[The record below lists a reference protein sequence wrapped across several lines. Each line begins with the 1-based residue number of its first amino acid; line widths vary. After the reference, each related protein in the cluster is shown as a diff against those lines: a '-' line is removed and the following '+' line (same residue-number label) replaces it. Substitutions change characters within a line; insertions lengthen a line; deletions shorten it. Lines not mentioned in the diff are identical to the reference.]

1 MFINQ
6 NKNQNNL
13 YFMRLALEQAKRT
26 LGNTKDNP
34 AVGCVIT
41 KNNTLIS
48 AGSTSLSGRPH
59 AEHNAINFSKTDLN
73 NSTLYAT
80 LEPCSHYG
88 KTSPCVKKIINNKI
102 KKVFFSIKDPDPRS
116 FNKSAKHF
124 KKKRITFN
132 TGIYSKEISNFYRSY
147 LIYKIKKLPFLTCK
161 LAVSKDFFTINKKK
175 KWITNQYSRSRVH
188 LMRSYHDCVMTSSE
202 TIIKDNP
209 LLSCRVAGLE
219 KRSPSKIILDNKLR
233 IPINSKI
240 IKDNSKYNTIIFY
253 NKINRKKI
261 KSLNNLGIKLYKI
274 PLDNENNLDLEKV
287 LIKTKDLGFSRIFLE
302 SGIKLSTSFF
312 KMNLVN
318 DFRIFIS
325 NIKIKKRGYGSV
337 KSYFKSFLRYKKKK
351 IEKVNLFGEKLIS
364 YKIK

>member
-48 AGSTSLSGRPH
+48 AGYTSLSGRPH
-59 AEHNAINFSKTDLN
+59 AEHNAINFSKIDLN

-132 TGIYSKEISNFYRSY
+132 TGIHSKEISNFYRSY
-147 LIYKIKKLPFLTCK
+147 LIYKIKKLPFVTCK
-161 LAVSKDFFTINKKK
+161 LAASKDFFTINKKK
-175 KWITNQYSRSRVH
+175 KWITNLYSRSRVH

-233 IPINSKI
+233 IPINSRI

-261 KSLNNLGIKLYKI
+261 KSLNNL
-274 PLDNENNLDLEKV
+274 DLEKI

-318 DFRIFIS
+318 DFKIFIS
-325 NIKIKKRGYGSV
+325 NIEIKKRGHGSV
-337 KSYFKSFLRYKKKK
+337 KSYFKSFLRYKRKK